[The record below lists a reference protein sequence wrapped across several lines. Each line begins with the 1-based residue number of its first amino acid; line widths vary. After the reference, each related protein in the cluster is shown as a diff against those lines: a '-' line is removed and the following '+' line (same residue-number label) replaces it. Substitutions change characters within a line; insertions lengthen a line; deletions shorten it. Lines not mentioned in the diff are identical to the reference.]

1 VEDLAPTAWA
11 VLGLLS
17 FGRELS
23 GYELRARAAA
33 SPIAGASMG
42 VSM

>member
-1 VEDLAPTAWA
+1 MSRDKSLPATGYA

-23 GYELRARAAA
+23 GYELKKWADLVK
-33 SPIAGASMG
+33 STGIKLN
-42 VSM
+42 